1 MSKTSSHC
9 HFSPGGVSLD
19 RLAQVHGHY
28 FGSGFEKT
36 VGRWTPYA
44 TSWIGAGA
52 GGPLE
57 KCLMTGDGSK
67 FQGITFLAWPWKIN
81 FLGVPNLD
89 QPIFFGPSLG
99 YIMVHPIPSTW
110 DADLNRGRTRIRED
124 FLRYTS
130 GENLVCCQGNTDSW
144 GFLIKPPTFSTHSKN

>member
-1 MSKTSSHC
+1 
-9 HFSPGGVSLD
+9 VSLD

-36 VGRWTPYA
+36 VGRWPPFNVRRGG
-44 TSWIGAGA
+44 SVLGPGVHFFEVVDDRGWIKISADHFFG
-52 GGPLE
+52 
-57 KCLMTGDGSK
+57 
-67 FQGITFLAWPWKIN
+67 LALAIHFW
-81 FLGVPNLD
+81 GVPNLD